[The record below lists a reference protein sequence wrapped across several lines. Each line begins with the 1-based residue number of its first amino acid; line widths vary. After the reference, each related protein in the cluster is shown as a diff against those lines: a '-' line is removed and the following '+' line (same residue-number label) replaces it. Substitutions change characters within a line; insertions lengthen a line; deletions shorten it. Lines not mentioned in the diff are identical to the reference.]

1 MPRRYVYET
10 VVDVAPK
17 LLFAA
22 ITDIR
27 RWPEWD
33 AELAST
39 EQEASLLQPGSRF
52 TLTPKGGP
60 RVAMTVDAI
69 EAPTLFADVARLP
82 LARMRTAHAFERLPH
97 GTRIRVTIE
106 TTGLLAFLWDRL
118 VARKQAA
125 GAAEQTQRFAGFAKT
140 L

>member
-1 MPRRYVYET
+1 VSRRYVHEA
-10 VVDVAPK
+10 VVDLPPER
-17 LLFAA
+17 LFAA
-22 ITDIR
+22 ITDVR

-39 EQEASLLQPGSRF
+39 EQDGTPLRPGSRF
-52 TLTPKGGP
+52 TLKPKGGP

-69 EAPTLFADVARLP
+69 EAPTLFVDVAHLP
-82 LARMRTAHAFERLPH
+82 LARMRTAHNFERLPN
-97 GTRIRVTIE
+97 GTRVRVTIE
-106 TTGLLAFLWDRL
+106 TTGPLAFLWDRL

-125 GAAEQTQRFAGFAKT
+125 GAAEQTRRFAEFART